1 MEWNLTRNQGVWSIR
16 ECYVPKIRDTS
27 HVEVQ
32 HNSALAREDELH
44 QHAGVKG
51 PWVGYV
57 LQDQHSIIG
66 YDAVLQ
72 RIYIIQVVPR
82 AKCVQLGQHVIIDYS
97 GVPQRVVLA
106 PDAVIDPG

>member
-1 MEWNLTRNQGVWSIR
+1 MFLSITVTEGVKDWSESPHQMYISNCRLHPRMHSYRMLGVELFSFNRMEWNLTRNQGVWSIR

-51 PWVGYV
+51 P
-57 LQDQHSIIG
+57 
-66 YDAVLQ
+66 
-72 RIYIIQVVPR
+72 
-82 AKCVQLGQHVIIDYS
+82 
-97 GVPQRVVLA
+97 
-106 PDAVIDPG
+106 